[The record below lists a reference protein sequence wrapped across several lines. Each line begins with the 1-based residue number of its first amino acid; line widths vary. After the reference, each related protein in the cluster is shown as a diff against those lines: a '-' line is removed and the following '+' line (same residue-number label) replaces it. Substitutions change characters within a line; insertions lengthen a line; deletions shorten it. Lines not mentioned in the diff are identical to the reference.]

1 MTRMPNIICGS
12 INDNVY
18 DLAKKIIDHEI
29 DSIPIVEKNIDS
41 DLKEQYKNRV
51 IIGGIY
57 CVKCSDTDNRWT
69 RATTDMQGS
78 KNRFAF
84 SVSTNSC
91 PEPCM
96 IEAWKQFGSTTFSFE
111 QHCSASSLSPL

>member
-1 MTRMPNIICGS
+1 MDKPS
-12 INDNVY
+12 
-18 DLAKKIIDHEI
+18 KK
-29 DSIPIVEKNIDS
+29 

-51 IIGGIY
+51 ITGGVY
-57 CVKCSDTDNRWT
+57 CVKCSGTDHLWL

-91 PEPCM
+91 PEMCM
-96 IEAWKQFGSTTFSFE
+96 IEAWKQFGATTFSFE
-111 QHCSASSLSPL
+111 ILEKIEKKETQTTREFSDDVNTLLELWNEKRNGENSEL

>member
-1 MTRMPNIICGS
+1 MGKLS
-12 INDNVY
+12 
-18 DLAKKIIDHEI
+18 KK
-29 DSIPIVEKNIDS
+29 

-57 CVKCSDTDNRWT
+57 CVKCSVTDNLWIRS
-69 RATTDMQGS
+69 TTDMQGS

-91 PEPCM
+91 PEICM
-96 IEAWKQFGSTTFSFE
+96 IEEWKQFGANAFSFE
-111 QHCSASSLSPL
+111 ILEEIKKKQIQTECEFLDDVNTLLDLWTEKSNDEQKGVI